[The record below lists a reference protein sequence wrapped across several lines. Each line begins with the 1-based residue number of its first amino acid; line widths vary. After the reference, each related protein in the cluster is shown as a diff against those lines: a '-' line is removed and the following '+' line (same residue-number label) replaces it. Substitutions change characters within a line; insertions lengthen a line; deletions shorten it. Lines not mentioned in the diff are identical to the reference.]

1 MIDALLFNNPFKYS
15 SAGVHRA
22 TAAIGGFFSLASRA
36 RRLAASSF
44 SIFSPSSK
52 TSSRS
57 PPLTRT
63 RSFHSSASCLASLG
77 RARPS
82 IFRTSSTAASARFT
96 FRSLGAPLARS
107 IASSITSLAA
117 SNTSRSGSRSGS
129 ASSASSLALE
139 RERVAN
145 VTAPVT
151 ATTIAVIDIPLALPA
166 TDSTVPLDGTVSRRD
181 DPGETQ
187 TESRASRVV
196 ELVSSRPG
204 ANESHDDDDDD
215 DDDDDAF
222 VSVVDLDASNAVV
235 SVVLAPLVVVTVARE
250 RRTRRRSRRRSRWNG
265 GGANSRP
272 APRDARADAPTRGR
286 RRRDR
291 VRVRRRRRARHVR
304 RDARRDD
311 EYAGATLFVAV

>member
-1 MIDALLFNNPFKYS
+1 
-15 SAGVHRA
+15 
-22 TAAIGGFFSLASRA
+22 
-36 RRLAASSF
+36 
-44 SIFSPSSK
+44 
-52 TSSRS
+52 
-57 PPLTRT
+57 LTRT
-63 RSFHSSASCLASLG
+63 RSFHSSARRLASALA

-129 ASSASSLALE
+129 ASSARLRLSPSSAS
-139 RERVAN
+139 VAN

-196 ELVSSRPG
+196 EFVSSRPG
-204 ANESHDDDDDD
+204 ANESHDDDDD

-235 SVVLAPLVVVTVARE
+235 SVVLAPSSSSPSRARDERVVGLVVGLDGTAAARIRVPPHE
-250 RRTRRRSRRRSRWNG
+250 TRAPTRRRAGDDVAIAFAFVVAVARDMSDET
-265 GGANSRP
+265 
-272 APRDARADAPTRGR
+272 RDATTNN
-286 RRRDR
+286 
-291 VRVRRRRRARHVR
+291 
-304 RDARRDD
+304 
-311 EYAGATLFVAV
+311 AGATLFAAV